1 MAVMTG
7 AFFLVAVV
15 APLFIRF
22 LGRTGFA
29 VLALVPA
36 AGLALSLS
44 VAPLMLTGAEVW
56 VESYRWLPALDM
68 SLVFRMDM
76 LSWIFS
82 LLVTGVGALV
92 FLYCARYFDA
102 DELRL
107 GRFAGILMAFAG
119 MMYGLIV
126 ADEMLLL
133 FIFWEGTTIF
143 SYLLIGQYH
152 SRQQTRR
159 AALQALIVT
168 TAGGLAMLIGLIL
181 LGNIFGSGKLSSIVQ
196 RGFEPGYHAGLVIAA
211 IILILV
217 GAVSKSAL
225 VPFHFWLP
233 GAMAAPTPVSAYLHA
248 AAMVKA
254 GIYLVM
260 RLAPGFSGMPGWHLI
275 LLSLGIATMFI
286 GAWQALKQ
294 HDLKLLLAYGTV
306 SQLGFLTIVSAF
318 GSRDLTT
325 AALALLL
332 AHSLFKAALFLIVG
346 IIDHRAG
353 TRDLRKLSG
362 YARCSPLLFAL
373 ALISAASMA
382 GLPPTLGF
390 AAKEAVFSTLLA
402 DGSKE
407 GVIALIGV
415 AVGSI
420 LTVAYSARFV
430 WGAFAVKPNV
440 EPVDPGGDS
449 PLLMT
454 APTILTILTLTGGL
468 AASAVD
474 RIIAPW
480 SSQLPAGDAEAYHLA
495 LWHGPEPAL
504 MFSLLIIS
512 IGIVMF
518 LFREPVAAFQTA
530 MPDGLDFHQGYRWTI
545 GRLEAFA
552 ATVTSRTQRGSMPFY
567 QGVIY
572 LFAIATIVITLIL
585 NNTWPGE
592 VTPADTAMQLPIAGA
607 LIIGAIAA
615 TTAEKRFAAVVV
627 VGVTGYGMSAFFAH
641 QGAPDLALTQAL
653 VETITIV
660 VFVLVLR
667 RLPAR
672 IGRSAGR
679 LSPSLRMLIGAAFG
693 VTMMIVAFVALGAR
707 TAASIGD
714 MFPRLAY
721 EIGHGKNVVNVTL
734 VDIRAWDT
742 LGELS
747 VVVAAATGVASFI
760 FVRSRAGTLQRI
772 DANRPSVFSRLYRP
786 VEDDL
791 APLWLASD
799 EEKEGPAVRR
809 NAWLLAGRTLSP
821 ANRSIMLEVIVRLI
835 FHALIVFSV
844 YLLFAGHNLP
854 GGGFAAGLVAG
865 IALALRY
872 LAGGRYELAEA
883 APVDAGKLLGLGL
896 ALAAGTALGGLL
908 WGATVF
914 DAVWFDF
921 TVPLLGDLH
930 VGTALLFDIG
940 VYLIVIG
947 LMLDILRSLGAE
959 VDRHQESDERRL
971 AESLSTEETS
981 PDTQQLHTLLGR
993 MDDVDVDGTASGG
1006 RL

>member
-1 MAVMTG
+1 MAAMTG
-7 AFFLVAVV
+7 VFLLAAVI
-15 APLFIRF
+15 APLIIRF
-22 LGRTGFA
+22 AGRTGFA
-29 VLALVPA
+29 ALALVPA
-36 AGLALSLS
+36 AGLAVSLA
-44 VAPLMLTGAEVW
+44 VAPRMLTGAEVW
-56 VESYRWLPALDM
+56 VESYHWLPALHM
-68 SLVFRMDM
+68 SLIFRMDM
-76 LSWIFS
+76 LAWIFS

-92 FLYCARYFDA
+92 FVYCARYFDA

-126 ADEMLLL
+126 ADELLL
-133 FIFWEGTTIF
+133 MFIFWEGTTVF

-152 SRQQTRR
+152 FRQQTRR
-159 AALQALIVT
+159 AALQALVVT
-168 TAGGLAMLIGLIL
+168 TAGGLAMLVGLIL
-181 LGNIFGSGKLSSIVQ
+181 LGNVFGEGKLSAIVQ
-196 RGFEPGYHAGLVIAA
+196 LGYTPSHYDGLVITA

-225 VPFHFWLP
+225 MPFHFWLP

-260 RLAPGFSGMPGWHLI
+260 RLAPGFSGMPGWHLM
-275 LLSLGIATMFI
+275 LLALGIATMFV
-286 GAWQALKQ
+286 GAWQALRQ
-294 HDLKLLLAYGTV
+294 YDLKLLLAYGTV
-306 SQLGFLTIVSAF
+306 SQLGFLTIVSSF

-325 AALALLL
+325 AALSLLL

-346 IIDHRAG
+346 VIDHRAG

-362 YARCSPLLFAL
+362 YARCSPLLFVL

-390 AAKEAVFSTLLA
+390 AAKEAVIATLLA

-407 GVIALIGV
+407 AAIALIGV
-415 AVGSI
+415 VIGSV

-430 WGAFAVKPNV
+430 WGAFAAKPG
-440 EPVDPGGDS
+440 VDPVNPGPDS
-449 PLLMT
+449 PLLRSS
-454 APTILTILTLTGGL
+454 PVLLTTLTLIGGF
-468 AASAVD
+468 AASALD
-474 RIIAPW
+474 RLISPW
-480 SSQLPAGDAEAYHLA
+480 TRQLPVTGSGQPYHLA
-495 LWHGPEPAL
+495 LWHGLEPAL
-504 MFSLLIIS
+504 LFSLAII
-512 IGIVMF
+512 GLGLV
-518 LFREPVAAFQTA
+518 LFAFRTRVSSFQAA
-530 MPDGLDFHQGYRWTI
+530 MPDGLDFHRGYRWTV
-545 GRLEAFA
+545 GRLESFA
-552 ATVTSRTQRGSMPFY
+552 AAVTARTQRGSMPFY

-572 LFAIATIVITLIL
+572 LFAIAAIVIALIL
-585 NNTWPGE
+585 NDTWPTE
-592 VTPADTAMQLPIAGA
+592 IRFTASGLQLLIASV

-615 TTAEKRFAAVVV
+615 TTADKRFAAVVV
-627 VGVTGYGMSAFFAH
+627 VGVTGYGMTAFFAH

-679 LSPSLRMLIGAAFG
+679 LSPSLRALIGAAFG
-693 VTMMIVAFVALGAR
+693 ITMMVVALVAFGAR
-707 TAASIGD
+707 ADASIGD
-714 MFPRLAY
+714 MFPQLAY
-721 EIGHGKNVVNVTL
+721 EIGHGTNVVNVTL

-760 FVRSRAGTLQRI
+760 FVRRREGTLQRI

-786 VEDDL
+786 VEDEV
-791 APLWLASD
+791 APAWALP
-799 EEKEGPAVRR
+799 EEENSEERR

-821 ANRSIMLEVIVRLI
+821 ANRSIMLEVTVRLI
-835 FHALIVFSV
+835 FHAVIVFSV
-844 YLLFAGHNLP
+844 YLLFAGHNMP

-865 IALALRY
+865 VALALRY

-883 APVDAGKLLGLGL
+883 APIDAGKLLGLGL
-896 ALAAGTALGGLL
+896 VFAAGTAVGGLI
-908 WGATVF
+908 WGSTVL
-914 DAVWFDF
+914 DAAW
-921 TVPLLGDLH
+921 LDLTIPVIGEIH
-930 VGTALLFDIG
+930 VGTSLLFDIG

-959 VDRHQESDERRL
+959 VDRHHEVDERRL
-971 AESLSTEETS
+971 AESLSTEQAR
-981 PDTQQLHTLLGR
+981 PDSQELHTLLGR
-993 MDDVDVDGTASGG
+993 MDDVDVDGGASGG

>member
-7 AFFLVAVV
+7 AFFLAAVI

-29 VLALVPA
+29 ALALVPA

-44 VAPLMLTGAEVW
+44 LAPLMLTGAEVW
-56 VESYRWLPALDM
+56 VESYRWIPALDM

-168 TAGGLAMLIGLIL
+168 TAGGLSMLIGVIL
-181 LGNIFGSGKLSSIVQ
+181 LGNIFGSGKLSSAVQ
-196 RGFEPGYHAGLVIAA
+196 RGFEAGYHDGLVIAA
-211 IILILV
+211 IVLILV

-260 RLAPGFSGMPGWHLI
+260 RLAPGFSTMPGWHLM

-294 HDLKLLLAYGTV
+294 YDLKLLLAYGTV

-362 YARCSPLLFAL
+362 YARCSPLLLAL
-373 ALISAASMA
+373 TLISAASMA

-415 AVGSI
+415 TVGSI

-430 WGAFAVKPNV
+430 WGAFSVKPGV
-440 EPVDPGGDS
+440 EPVDSGSDS
-449 PLLMT
+449 PLLISSPVLLT
-454 APTILTILTLTGGL
+454 ALTLIGGF
-468 AASAVD
+468 AASSVD
-474 RIIAPW
+474 RLISPW
-480 SSQLPAGDAEAYHLA
+480 TSQLPVTGSGQPYHLA
-495 LWHGPEPAL
+495 LWHGLEPAL
-504 MFSLLIIS
+504 LFSLLII
-512 IGIVMF
+512 GLGLV
-518 LFREPVAAFQTA
+518 LFAFRTRVRSFQAA
-530 MPDGLDFHQGYRWTI
+530 MPDGLDFHRGYRWTVSW
-545 GRLEAFA
+545 LESFA
-552 ATVTSRTQRGSMPFY
+552 AGVTARTQRGSMPFY

-572 LFAIATIVITLIL
+572 LFAIVTIVIALIL
-585 NNTWPGE
+585 NDTWPAE
-592 VTPADTAMQLPIAGA
+592 VSFTDSWLQLLIASA

-615 TTAEKRFAAVVV
+615 ATADKRFAAVVV
-627 VGVTGYGMSAFFAH
+627 VGVTGYGMTVFFAH

-679 LSPSLRMLIGAAFG
+679 LSPSLRALIGAGFG
-693 VTMMIVAFVALGAR
+693 ITMMVVAFVAFSAR
-707 TAASIGD
+707 ADASIGD

-721 EIGHGKNVVNVTL
+721 EIGHGTNVVNVTL

-760 FVRSRAGTLQRI
+760 FVRSREGTLQRI

-791 APLWLASD
+791 APAWALAD
-799 EEKEGPAVRR
+799 EKESSEERR
-809 NAWLLAGRTLSP
+809 SAWLLAGRTLSP

-835 FHALIVFSV
+835 FHAVVVFSV

-865 IALALRY
+865 LALALRY

-896 ALAAGTALGGLL
+896 VFAAGTAVGGLL
-908 WGATVF
+908 WGSTVF
-914 DAVWFDF
+914 DAAWFD
-921 TVPLLGDLH
+921 VKIPVIGEIHLG
-930 VGTALLFDIG
+930 TSLLFDIG

-959 VDRHQESDERRL
+959 VDRHHEVDERRL
-971 AESLSTEETS
+971 AESLSTEQAR

-993 MDDVDVDGTASGG
+993 MDDVDVDGGASGG

>member
-1 MAVMTG
+1 MAAMTG
-7 AFFLVAVV
+7 VFLLAAVI
-15 APLFIRF
+15 APLIIRF
-22 LGRTGFA
+22 AGRTGFA
-29 VLALVPA
+29 ALALVPV
-36 AGLALSLS
+36 AGLAVSLA
-44 VAPLMLTGAEVW
+44 VAPRMLTGAEVW
-56 VESYRWLPALDM
+56 VESYHWLPALHM
-68 SLVFRMDM
+68 SLIFRMDM
-76 LSWIFS
+76 LAWIFS

-92 FLYCARYFDA
+92 FVYCARYFDA

-126 ADEMLLL
+126 ADEMLLM
-133 FIFWEGTTIF
+133 FIFWEGTTVF

-152 SRQQTRR
+152 FRQQTRR
-159 AALQALIVT
+159 AALQALVVT
-168 TAGGLAMLIGLIL
+168 TAGGLAMLVGLIL
-181 LGNIFGSGKLSSIVQ
+181 LGNVFGEGKLSAIVQ
-196 RGFEPGYHAGLVIAA
+196 RGYTPGHYDGLVITA

-225 VPFHFWLP
+225 MPFQFWLP

-260 RLAPGFSGMPGWHLI
+260 RLAPGFSGMPGWHLM
-275 LLSLGIATMFI
+275 LLALGIATMFV
-286 GAWQALKQ
+286 GAWQALRQ
-294 HDLKLLLAYGTV
+294 YDLKLLLAYGTV
-306 SQLGFLTIVSAF
+306 SQLGFLTIVSSF

-325 AALALLL
+325 AALSLLL

-346 IIDHRAG
+346 VIDHRAG

-362 YARCSPLLFAL
+362 YARCSPLLFVL

-390 AAKEAVFSTLLA
+390 AAKEAVIATLLA

-407 GVIALIGV
+407 AAIALIGV
-415 AVGSI
+415 VIGSV

-430 WGAFAVKPNV
+430 WGAFAAKPG
-440 EPVDPGGDS
+440 VDPVNPGPDS
-449 PLLMT
+449 PLLRSS
-454 APTILTILTLTGGL
+454 PVLLTTLTLIGGF
-468 AASAVD
+468 AASALD
-474 RIIAPW
+474 RLISPW
-480 SSQLPAGDAEAYHLA
+480 TRQLPVTGSGQPYHLA
-495 LWHGPEPAL
+495 LWHGLEPAL
-504 MFSLLIIS
+504 LFSLAII
-512 IGIVMF
+512 GLGLV
-518 LFREPVAAFQTA
+518 LFAFRTRVSSFQAA
-530 MPDGLDFHQGYRWTI
+530 MPDGLDFHRGYRWTVS
-545 GRLEAFA
+545 RLESFA
-552 ATVTSRTQRGSMPFY
+552 AAVTARTQRGSMPFY

-572 LFAIATIVITLIL
+572 LFAIAAIVIALIL
-585 NNTWPGE
+585 NDTWPTE
-592 VTPADTAMQLPIAGA
+592 IRFTASGLQLLIASV

-615 TTAEKRFAAVVV
+615 TTADKRFAAVVV
-627 VGVTGYGMSAFFAH
+627 VGVTGYGMTAFFAH

-679 LSPSLRMLIGAAFG
+679 LSPSLRALIGAAFG
-693 VTMMIVAFVALGAR
+693 ITMMVVALVAFGAR
-707 TAASIGD
+707 VDASIGD
-714 MFPRLAY
+714 MFPQLAY
-721 EIGHGKNVVNVTL
+721 EIGHGTNVVNVTL

-760 FVRSRAGTLQRI
+760 FVRRREGTLQRI

-786 VEDDL
+786 VEDEV
-791 APLWLASD
+791 APAWALP
-799 EEKEGPAVRR
+799 EEENSEERR

-821 ANRSIMLEVIVRLI
+821 ANRSIMLEVTVRLI
-835 FHALIVFSV
+835 FHAVIVFSV
-844 YLLFAGHNLP
+844 YLLFAGHNMP

-865 IALALRY
+865 VALALRY

-883 APVDAGKLLGLGL
+883 APIDAGKLLGLGL
-896 ALAAGTALGGLL
+896 VFAAGTAVGGLI
-908 WGATVF
+908 WGSTVL
-914 DAVWFDF
+914 DAAW
-921 TVPLLGDLH
+921 LDLTIPVIGEIH
-930 VGTALLFDIG
+930 VGTSLLFDIG

-959 VDRHQESDERRL
+959 VDRHQEVDERRL
-971 AESLSTEETS
+971 AESLSTEQAR
-981 PDTQQLHTLLGR
+981 PDSQELHTLLGR
-993 MDDVDVDGTASGG
+993 MDDVDVDGGASGG